1 MALTIEITSC
11 NKIKVTNNGVVNA
24 TIIISKLQ
32 SSGSYLDINTT
43 PLTPIPAI
51 LPNGSYTT
59 PVLIDGFYKV
69 TEDLAT
75 DVDYYVPVT
84 CSIDKCEKNLIIDL
98 LCAKDDCATTDKLE
112 LRRQLKFRALKTALS
127 YLVKGYVESQSSFIM
142 TNPPVAD
149 MIYLADLFTQLL
161 SICSCYDN
169 ATMDGNTTDCG
180 CGK

>member
-11 NKIKVTNNGVVNA
+11 NKIKVTNNNLTNVN
-24 TIIISKLQ
+24 IVISKLQ
-32 SSGSYLDINTT
+32 SDGSGSYLDINS
-43 PLTPIPAI
+43 TPIPAI

-69 TEDLAT
+69 TDDLAT

-142 TNPPVAD
+142 TTPPVAD